1 MRMRMQIRI
10 PFRVPNATMNMREYV
25 RTLCGT
31 WLGWA
36 TAGDR
41 QRQRACCVPR
51 APCCVLRVCNRQT
64 ASATKCVELWTP
76 NNYYRLRSRVM
87 NGGTQV
93 PSGPTATTPPL
104 ALARLDHSPC
114 NRYLV
119 LNECGARYAPG
130 TCLLLHI
137 EFTYVS
143 RLHCKW
149 KYPACVKGCMEIQ
162 LNLTLLLMIRF

>member
-1 MRMRMQIRI
+1 MSRENANANANTNTVSSAECHNEYARI
-10 PFRVPNATMNMREYV
+10 CAYVMWHLIGLGDGRRQAT
-25 RTLCGT
+25 
-31 WLGWA
+31 
-36 TAGDR
+36 TAGVL
-41 QRQRACCVPR
+41 RAACP
-51 APCCVLRVCNRQT
+51 VLRVCNRQT

-104 ALARLDHSPC
+104 ALARVDHSPC

-130 TCLLLHI
+130 TRLLLHI

-149 KYPACVKGCMEIQ
+149 QYPACVKGCIETQVI
-162 LNLTLLLMIRF
+162 LAFYL

>member
-1 MRMRMQIRI
+1 MPQWICANMCVRYVAPDWVGRR
-10 PFRVPNATMNMREYV
+10 PATGNDSGRAACRVPRS
-25 RTLCGT
+25 
-31 WLGWA
+31 
-36 TAGDR
+36 
-41 QRQRACCVPR
+41 ACC
-51 APCCVLRVCNRQT
+51 VCNRQT

-87 NGGTQV
+87 NGGTQA

-104 ALARLDHSPC
+104 ALARVDHSPC

-130 TCLLLHI
+130 TRLLLHI

-149 KYPACVKGCMEIQ
+149 QYPACVKGCLEI
-162 LNLTLLLMIRF
+162 LLKSTLLFMIDFKRIY